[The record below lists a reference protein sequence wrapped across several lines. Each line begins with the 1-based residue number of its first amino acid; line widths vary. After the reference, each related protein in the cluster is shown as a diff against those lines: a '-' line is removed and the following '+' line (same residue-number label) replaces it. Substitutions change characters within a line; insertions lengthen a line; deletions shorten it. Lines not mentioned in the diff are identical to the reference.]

1 MRDYSVII
9 KKALKYLSMLKNGKQ
24 IKTAPQL
31 LDLKETME
39 KLEELLYE
47 KIIVSMLY
55 TKEKSL
61 LESEQKK
68 N

>member
-31 LDLKETME
+31 LNLKETME

-47 KIIVSMLY
+47 K
-55 TKEKSL
+55 K
-61 LESEQKK
+61 
-68 N
+68 

>member
-31 LDLKETME
+31 LDLKQTME
-39 KLEELLYE
+39 QLNSLLYE
-47 KIIVSMLY
+47 ERGKR
-55 TKEKSL
+55 K
-61 LESEQKK
+61 
-68 N
+68 

>member
-1 MRDYSVII
+1 MRDCSVVI
-9 KKALKYLSMLKNGKQ
+9 KKALKYLAMLKGGKQ

-47 KIIVSMLY
+47 K
-55 TKEKSL
+55 K
-61 LESEQKK
+61 
-68 N
+68 

>member
-1 MRDYSVII
+1 MRDCSIII

-47 KIIVSMLY
+47 K
-55 TKEKSL
+55 K
-61 LESEQKK
+61 
-68 N
+68 